1 MKKPLLV
8 SVLSVS
14 LFSLDVQIVA
24 APKETRGGIK
34 QKVGNAAKKAAA
46 EAEVFYSGE
55 PRFSSIEGTSIVYAT
70 NTHETILKI
79 HDAFY
84 FPYTYVNPVGHTRE
98 TVWLVSESAHGPWLP
113 ASAMPEHAREIECSQ
128 INANPSDPYQLCAL
142 PWPH

>member
-8 SVLSVS
+8 SILSVGF
-14 LFSLDVQIVA
+14 FSLQIQILA
-24 APKETRGGIK
+24 APQEIRGGIK

-46 EAEVFYSGE
+46 EAVVFYSGE
-55 PRFSSIEGTSIVYAT
+55 PQFSSIEGTSIIYAT

-79 HDAFY
+79 GDAFY
-84 FPYTYVNPVGHTRE
+84 FPYIYFNPVGHTRE
-98 TVWLVSESAHGPWLP
+98 RVWLVSGSAHGPWLP
-113 ASAMPEHAREIECSQ
+113 ATTIPEHAREIECSQ